1 MVGVAAVRKEVEG
14 FDQVQFNL
22 EVTFS
27 IKNLATLPSS
37 LTDQSTWGPQI
48 CQPWGR
54 GAGQANREISSQHS
68 VKGIGREVL
77 VNIW

>member
-1 MVGVAAVRKEVEG
+1 MVGVTAVRKEVEE

-22 EVTFS
+22 KVTLS
-27 IKNLATLPSS
+27 IKNLATLPSF
-37 LTDQSTWGPQI
+37 LTDESTRGPQI

-54 GAGQANREISSQHS
+54 DAGQANREISSQHS

-77 VNIW
+77 VKIW